1 MRILSMKKVN
11 ADKVKDALG
20 VIVSDALGVIAI
32 FGIMV
37 AGFWIAHGLGLPTG
51 STELMGVV

>member
-1 MRILSMKKVN
+1 MAILSRKKVN

-20 VIVSDALGVIAI
+20 VACI
-32 FGIMV
+32 FSIMI

-51 STELMGVV
+51 GAELMGVV